1 MNDYRPQFIVDELK
15 LNFTEHRSPGLEK
28 RLIVPTVDVDEVG
41 EFYSDVIDP
50 TRTSEETIRQQT
62 GVCYFIVGGDDT
74 SSSFVLHPTLHQL
87 QVVKEL
93 DRENKSRSGHQLNSL
108 IFFILL
114 LTVTGKPRSC
124 SALKRLFYLLR
135 AR

>member
-28 RLIVPTVDVDEVG
+28 RLIVSTVDVDEIG

-93 DRENKSRSGHQLNSL
+93 DRENKSRSGHLLNSL
-108 IFFILL
+108 ILNFVF
-114 LTVTGKPRSC
+114 KKNHYC
-124 SALKRLFYLLR
+124 S
-135 AR
+135 

>member
-1 MNDYRPQFIVDELK
+1 MDELK

-28 RLIVPTVDVDEVG
+28 RLIVSTVDVDEVG

-93 DRENKSRSGHQLNSL
+93 DRENKSRSGHLLNSFCFQKESL
-108 IFFILL
+108 LFLTDKTILSIGHFSRL
-114 LTVTGKPRSC
+114 FLTVTGKPQ
-124 SALKRLFYLLR
+124 
-135 AR
+135 

>member
-28 RLIVPTVDVDEVG
+28 RLIVSTVDVDEVG

-108 IFFILL
+108 IFFHP
-114 LTVTGKPRSC
+114 VTYSDWKASV
-124 SALKRLFYLLR
+124 LFNPKEAFLI
-135 AR
+135 AEG